1 MKNLALVTLGSSPG
15 SGVAKKKKKRKKKK
29 FNVNTDDTRN
39 SKVCLNIDEPGALGK
54 EQTFIWYGVASI
66 FREVVFNFGF
76 SS

>member
-15 SGVAKKKKKRKKKK
+15 SGVAKKKEKKK

-39 SKVCLNIDEPGALGK
+39 SKVCLDIDEPGALGK

>member
-15 SGVAKKKKKRKKKK
+15 SGVAKKKKKKK

-39 SKVCLNIDEPGALGK
+39 SKVCLDIDEPGALRK